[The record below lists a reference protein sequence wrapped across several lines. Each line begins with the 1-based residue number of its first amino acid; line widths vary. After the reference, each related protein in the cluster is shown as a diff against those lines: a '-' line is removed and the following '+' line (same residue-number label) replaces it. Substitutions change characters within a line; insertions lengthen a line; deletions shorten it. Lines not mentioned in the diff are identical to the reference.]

1 MIGGHTTGA
10 YSFPLLKT
18 ITDLYLANVQNK
30 VRLTISLEAGE
41 DLLPHGQE
49 LVGVHQV
56 LGVVGLHEGLD
67 GLQLVGHTLTTQNT
81 WICASNSI
89 CWSAMSIRL
98 LSS

>member
-1 MIGGHTTGA
+1 MIGGQTIGA
-10 YSFPLLKT
+10 FSFSLLKT
-18 ITDLYLANVQNK
+18 SMDFYLADVQNK

-41 DLLPHGQE
+41 DILPHGEE

-81 WICASNSI
+81 LICTSTAY
-89 CWSAMSIRL
+89 AGQQ
-98 LSS
+98 